1 MNMQSGTAQ
10 CVAVTTW
17 RQNIDLLVNAAGLF
31 IPKPF
36 LDYQDADYDQY
47 TPRTPWPR
55 LAGLYSV

>member
-1 MNMQSGTAQ
+1 M
-10 CVAVTTW
+10 AVTTW